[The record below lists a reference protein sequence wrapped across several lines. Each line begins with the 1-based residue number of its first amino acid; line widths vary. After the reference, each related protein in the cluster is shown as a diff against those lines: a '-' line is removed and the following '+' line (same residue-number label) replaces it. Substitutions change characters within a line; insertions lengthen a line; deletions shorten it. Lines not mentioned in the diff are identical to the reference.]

1 MKSMDRRTFL
11 KLAGAGSAAAAAA
24 TIPVAS
30 ALSLQGAGRLTFKAT
45 AGLPARPLPAYA
57 TQIVEGSVDLG
68 RGTGVITSQV
78 FAGHAEGLSDI
89 ALPGLSRVVRITGV
103 TRQGPITRLTGII
116 DDRSSLQRGESAK
129 VEIVVDSRRGTVV
142 APLAGSQ
149 VALSLV
155 Q

>member
-11 KLAGAGSAAAAAA
+11 KLAGVGSAAAAAA

-30 ALSLQGAGRLTFKAT
+30 ALSLKAADRLTFRAT

-57 TQIVEGSVDLG
+57 TQIVEGNVDLG
-68 RGTGVITSQV
+68 RGSGVITSQV
-78 FAGHAEGLSDI
+78 FAGHTDGISDI
-89 ALPGLSRVVRITGV
+89 ALPGLSRVMRITGV
-103 TRQGPITRLTGII
+103 TRQGPTTRLTGVI
-116 DDRSSLQRGESAK
+116 DDRSLLQRGESSK
-129 VEIVVDSRRGTVV
+129 VEIVVDSRRRTVV

-149 VALSLV
+149 VTLSLV